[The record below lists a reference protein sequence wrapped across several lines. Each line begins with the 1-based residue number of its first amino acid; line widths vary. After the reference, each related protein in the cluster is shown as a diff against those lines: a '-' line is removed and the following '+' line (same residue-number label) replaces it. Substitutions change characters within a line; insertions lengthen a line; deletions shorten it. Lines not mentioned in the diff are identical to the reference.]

1 MAQISALQGVTSDAV
16 AAKRA
21 RLQEQLNEARET
33 LADTRQQHQFDLES
47 QGYQKLSEDMQK
59 ALKDAT
65 DLINGN
71 QEALQLTALEMLA
84 QLKTNEVKEEDVIKS
99 ILNIS
104 NGEIHPDALNAFV
117 DAVNSS
123 AGIINRV
130 SSVYDSL
137 DSTPGNINGI
147 LEVNTPTLDSWL
159 ATVRTAT
166 ETGAANTVNA
176 INANGVGL
184 NNKIQSITD
193 QLNVDQN
200 ARFSAMQSK
209 LNNIYTTSTN
219 MMNTIDAKAAKTD
232 DVAQVNR
239 YINGDSSQL
248 AKIGTKLD
256 QANQLIK
263 DYKKDAI
270 KQYKAELLSELENI
284 IAQRNKKEEERQSLL
299 KAQFKSLEEQKADEL
314 HDYNDDYRY
323 NYKSNLTRY
332 AFDNYA
338 GSNGIVAWN
347 NQVAAEAA
355 IAQQEKYN
363 NDIAAINKK
372 YADQMAKLQEEE
384 KDQTTDIYNDFDTKL
399 KEIKRQLEQI
409 DKNGDIDASEVNAI
423 MNAARKAYSQLIT
436 DLTANAV
443 PTAEELHKFN
453 TFTDREFDEWLTSAL
468 NAQAGHATGA
478 KRIKHSETAWTQ
490 EKGAELIIRPS
501 DGAIL
506 TPLKTNDAVIPA
518 NLTENLFKWGA
529 INPDSFAVNPFMGKW
544 GDTAGSNNSN
554 DVLSNNTANQSIDMH
569 FDSLIRVDGN
579 VDADVADRLEDL
591 VKGLTKNKEFQQ
603 NVINFVTKDFVR
615 ESRKQGFR

>member
-21 RLQEQLNEARET
+21 RLQEQLNEASET

-84 QLKTNEVKEEDVIKS
+84 QLKTNGVKEEDVIKN

-104 NGEIHPDALNAFV
+104 NGEIHPDALDAFV

-123 AGIINRV
+123 VGIINRV

-184 NNKIQSITD
+184 SNKIQSITD

-200 ARFSAMQSK
+200 ARFTAMQSK

-232 DVAQVNR
+232 DVAAVND

-248 AKIGTKLD
+248 ANIGTKLD
-256 QANQLIK
+256 EANQLIK

-314 HDYNDDYRY
+314 HDYNDDYQY
-323 NYKSNLTRY
+323 NYRNNLTRY

-347 NQVAAEAA
+347 DQVAAEAA
-355 IAQQEKYN
+355 IAQHEQYN

-384 KDQTTDIYNDFDTKL
+384 KD
-399 KEIKRQLEQI
+399 
-409 DKNGDIDASEVNAI
+409 
-423 MNAARKAYSQLIT
+423 
-436 DLTANAV
+436 
-443 PTAEELHKFN
+443 
-453 TFTDREFDEWLTSAL
+453 
-468 NAQAGHATGA
+468 
-478 KRIKHSETAWTQ
+478 
-490 EKGAELIIRPS
+490 
-501 DGAIL
+501 
-506 TPLKTNDAVIPA
+506 
-518 NLTENLFKWGA
+518 
-529 INPDSFAVNPFMGKW
+529 
-544 GDTAGSNNSN
+544 
-554 DVLSNNTANQSIDMH
+554 
-569 FDSLIRVDGN
+569 
-579 VDADVADRLEDL
+579 
-591 VKGLTKNKEFQQ
+591 
-603 NVINFVTKDFVR
+603 
-615 ESRKQGFR
+615 